1 MAYISF
7 RFGQNGSEE
16 FFTKL
21 ESAKRKGTVMKRNRR
36 DNAKKERIVMIA
48 SSVFVLTAL
57 TMTGMY
63 MQSREQESQD
73 DGYTIDFTA
82 LENQVEDKY
91 DEIARNE
98 IADGPGLNSG
108 QDTVLPGADNME
120 NDLDYLPMEEA
131 GSNLIQIPGLTD
143 DPEKS
148 DSSKD
153 TKESDGSGSSTG
165 LKPFGQDGETS
176 ASETANS
183 NKKNSENEESGKQ
196 DAGAQD
202 LEKQDSEAS
211 GEQASGEAQNE
222 AAAGQNVIVRELHFA
237 AERGLLR
244 PLEGQTVIPFSMDAS
259 IHFTTLDQYT
269 RNPALMIGATE
280 GTVVTACAEGKV
292 IRVFKDAKIGNA
304 VTMELGDGYELTYGQ
319 LGELNVQV
327 GSYVEPGEVVGVVAA
342 PTKYYTLEGANLYL
356 KLTENGTPV
365 DPEALFR

>member
-153 TKESDGSGSSTG
+153 TKESDGSGS
-165 LKPFGQDGETS
+165 
-176 ASETANS
+176 
-183 NKKNSENEESGKQ
+183 
-196 DAGAQD
+196 
-202 LEKQDSEAS
+202 
-211 GEQASGEAQNE
+211 
-222 AAAGQNVIVRELHFA
+222 
-237 AERGLLR
+237 
-244 PLEGQTVIPFSMDAS
+244 
-259 IHFTTLDQYT
+259 
-269 RNPALMIGATE
+269 
-280 GTVVTACAEGKV
+280 
-292 IRVFKDAKIGNA
+292 
-304 VTMELGDGYELTYGQ
+304 
-319 LGELNVQV
+319 
-327 GSYVEPGEVVGVVAA
+327 
-342 PTKYYTLEGANLYL
+342 
-356 KLTENGTPV
+356 
-365 DPEALFR
+365 